1 MPALYIA
8 DGHHRSAA
16 ASRVAA
22 ARHQQGR
29 EQSADAFL
37 SVIFPHHQM
46 KILDYNRVVRDL
58 HGLEKSAL
66 LARLGHRVRGRRQ
79 PRPSASGAAPAN
91 SACIWRA
98 AGTGWASSPN

>member
-1 MPALYIA
+1 VLRDARRKSMPSPAFDAMPALYIA

-37 SVIFPHHQM
+37 SVIF
-46 KILDYNRVVRDL
+46 RTTR
-58 HGLEKSAL
+58 
-66 LARLGHRVRGRRQ
+66 
-79 PRPSASGAAPAN
+79 
-91 SACIWRA
+91 
-98 AGTGWASSPN
+98 